1 MPIFGE
7 DPEKAEFVERVKSK
21 AKEEKVP
28 IISPD
33 EFKLNKQVSSEIVFK
48 GEAQV
53 SNFLK
58 LAFLFRKPIILH
70 DYTFYILVDNEIYT
84 LRNK

>member
-7 DPEKAEFVERVKSK
+7 DAEKTEFVERVKVK

-28 IISPD
+28 IIVPD
-33 EFKLNKQVSSEIVFK
+33 EFKLNRQTCSEIIFK

-58 LAFLFRKPIILH
+58 LAFLFRKPIILY

-84 LRNK
+84 LKNK